1 MSAIA
6 FISFPKKLEIYRLS
20 DITNKEIEFNIDH
33 ITDISRKE
41 VIAYFE
47 SSTRANDVVLS
58 DIEDMNMNINMH
70 FDNCFKNSFI
80 YDFCITIPLKYRYDE
95 KIEIVRENEKD
106 EIINHKLKKIW
117 DEERFFCDQLLYTF
131 LQLTLNVG
139 EFVEIY
145 SDWIYGE
152 NYNFGPP
159 ESEDVMDLEELL
171 IFPKPEEPERTME
184 KHKLTIYKTKQRDLP
199 LL

>member
-6 FISFPKKLEIYRLS
+6 AISFPKKLKTPRLS
-20 DITNKEIEFNIDH
+20 DIINKKIAFDIDYVVDIFQEEICRYSKSPI
-33 ITDISRKE
+33 K
-41 VIAYFE
+41 V
-47 SSTRANDVVLS
+47 NDVIFS
-58 DIEDMNMNINMH
+58 DIEDRSMNIYFN
-70 FDNCFKNSFI
+70 NCFKNSFI
-80 YDFCITIPLKYRYDE
+80 YDICITKSKYKYDE
-95 KIEIVRENEKD
+95 KMKIAMENEEIEIIRR
-106 EIINHKLKKIW
+106 KLKNIW
-117 DEERFFCDQLLYTF
+117 DKERLLSDQLLYTF

>member
-1 MSAIA
+1 MSSIT
-6 FISFPKKLEIYRLS
+6 FISFPKKIEIYRLS
-20 DITNKEIEFNIDH
+20 DILNKEIKFNINYVA
-33 ITDISRKE
+33 DIFREEILRYS
-41 VIAYFE
+41 E
-47 SSTRANDVVLS
+47 SPVRVNNVSVTEREEAS
-58 DIEDMNMNINMH
+58 

-80 YDFCITIPLKYRYDE
+80 YDLRISRSKYKYDE
-95 KIEIVRENEKD
+95 KIKILMGNKKKRIKRR
-106 EIINHKLKKIW
+106 KLKRIRDK
-117 DEERFFCDQLLYTF
+117 ERLFRDQLLYTF
-131 LQLTLNVG
+131 LQLTLNVD

-159 ESEDVMDLEELL
+159 KSEDVIDLEELL
-171 IFPKPEEPERTME
+171 IFPKPERILE

>member
-1 MSAIA
+1 MSSIA
-6 FISFPKKLEIYRLS
+6 FISFPKELETPRLS
-20 DITNKEIEFNIDH
+20 DIINKKIAFNINYVV
-33 ITDISRKE
+33 DIFQEE
-41 VIAYFE
+41 VCRYSKSPI
-47 SSTRANDVVLS
+47 RVNDVIIL
-58 DIEDMNMNINMH
+58 DIEEDMNIN
-70 FDNCFKNSFI
+70 FDNCFKNTFI
-80 YDFCITIPLKYRYDE
+80 YHICITKAKYKYDE
-95 KIEIVRENEKD
+95 KIKIFRGNKKKR
-106 EIINHKLKKIW
+106 IKKRKLKRIRDK
-117 DEERFFCDQLLYTF
+117 ERLFRDQLLYTF

-171 IFPKPEEPERTME
+171 IFPKPKEPERTME

>member
-1 MSAIA
+1 MSAITVIA
-6 FISFPKKLEIYRLS
+6 FPKELETPRLS
-20 DITNKEIEFNIDH
+20 DIINKKIAFNINYVV
-33 ITDISRKE
+33 DIFQEEICRYSKSPIR
-41 VIAYFE
+41 V
-47 SSTRANDVVLS
+47 NDVIFS
-58 DIEDMNMNINMH
+58 DIEDRNMNIY

-80 YDFCITIPLKYRYDE
+80 YDICITKSKYKFDE
-95 KIEIVRENEKD
+95 KIKIFRGNKKKR
-106 EIINHKLKKIW
+106 IKKRKLKRIW
-117 DEERFFCDQLLYTF
+117 DKERLLSDQLLYTF

-145 SDWIYGE
+145 RDWIDGE

-159 ESEDVMDLEELL
+159 ESEDVIDLEELL
-171 IFPKPEEPERTME
+171 IFPKPERILE